1 VVCRV
6 EREGDTFMV
15 QSAARLF
22 AARIGFP
29 HLAATEIAIVASELT
44 SNVLKYGVR
53 GSLVLERIESPAPGV
68 RVTAFDEGPP
78 FANFE
83 IALRD
88 GSDDQGPLSPAAYGR
103 RRGIGRGLGAVSR
116 MSDACGWSPE
126 PRGKRVWAVRY
137 LQRGP

>member
-1 VVCRV
+1 V
-6 EREGDTFMV
+6 ERDGDTFAV
-15 QSAARLF
+15 QSAAKTFAQRL
-22 AARIGFP
+22 GFP

-53 GSLVLERIESPAPGV
+53 GSLVLEHIDDPARGV
-68 RVTAFDEGPP
+68 RVTAYDEGPP

-103 RRGIGRGLGAVSR
+103 RRGIGRGLGAVCR
-116 MSDACGWSPE
+116 MSDAVGWSPE
-126 PRGKRVWAVRY
+126 PHGKRVWAVRY
-137 LQRGP
+137 LMRGPRS